1 MLLGLMLGYLAVDSR
16 NLRLP
21 ILLHFFNN
29 TLALLSI
36 L

>member
-1 MLLGLMLGYLAVDSR
+1 MLGYLAVGSR

-21 ILLHFFNN
+21 ILLHVLNN
-29 TLALLSI
+29 TLALLSF